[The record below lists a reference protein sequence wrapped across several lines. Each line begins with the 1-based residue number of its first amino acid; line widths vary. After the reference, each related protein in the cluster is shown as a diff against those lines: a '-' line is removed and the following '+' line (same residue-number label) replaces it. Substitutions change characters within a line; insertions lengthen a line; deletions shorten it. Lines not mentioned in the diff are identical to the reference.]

1 MDLAKYWGLSKMN
14 PSILM
19 EGVFVFSI
27 NTVKVIISF
36 FMEPPMIYFVGVSL
50 VGAIA
55 GMAKAFIPMRK
66 R

>member
-1 MDLAKYWGLSKMN
+1 MMN
-14 PSILM
+14 PTILM

-27 NTVKVIISF
+27 NTVKTIISF
-36 FMEPPMIYFVGVSL
+36 FMEPPIVYFVGVSL

-55 GMAKAFIPMRK
+55 GMAKVFVPMRK